1 MPRHA
6 VIPSRV
12 LIVISTVIVALVL
25 LLASSVMAALDPVDV
40 PAAVPVAE
48 YEVRS
53 GDNLW
58 NIAGEHTSPGRDV
71 RNTIEAIKRRNHLE
85 SSTIHPGQVLEIP
98 LTGSS

>member
-1 MPRHA
+1 MPRHT

-12 LIVISTVIVALVL
+12 LIVISTVVVALVL
-25 LLASSVMAALDPVDV
+25 LLASSVMATSDSAGVADT
-40 PAAVPVAE
+40 VPVAE

-58 NIAGEHTSPGRDV
+58 DIAGRHTSADRDI
-71 RNTIEAIKRRNHLE
+71 RNTIEAIKRLNHLE

-98 LTGSS
+98 LASSS